1 MKRVWEMD
9 DYFPEKLRAKITYK
23 FSNYWSDLES
33 EIKRVLDFLNELGV
47 YWSYSDT
54 PPTFMVSVD
63 RELSEEELKELEKKI
78 KEYYK
83 ALIEKMKLIEV
94 YK

>member
-1 MKRVWEMD
+1 MD
-9 DYFPEKLRAKITYK
+9 YYFPEKREPAITYK
-23 FSNYWSDLES
+23 FSNYWSDIDS

-47 YWSYSDT
+47 HWGYSDT
-54 PPTFMVSVD
+54 PPTFMVTVN
-63 RELSEEELKELEKKI
+63 RELSEEELEKLEKKI